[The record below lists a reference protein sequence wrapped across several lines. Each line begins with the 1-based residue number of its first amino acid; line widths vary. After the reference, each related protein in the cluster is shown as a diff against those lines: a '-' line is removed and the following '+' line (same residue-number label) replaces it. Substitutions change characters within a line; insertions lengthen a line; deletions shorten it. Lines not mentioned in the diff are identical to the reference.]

1 MFFAGQQSGA
11 EVVHNI
17 GLRARILVAHR
28 VGGGYGSFSPRTAG
42 QVSVMWFLNK
52 HKIES
57 GPRIRVFRFSL
68 LTWSFSFLLC
78 GSVAAQTTPSSSQLA
93 DDLSRAETA
102 LKANDQATAAH
113 YFHSALERDPAN
125 VQAHANLGAIA
136 FLQGDCPVAEQEF
149 RSALQVSPGLIKAQ
163 ALLSICERR
172 QGEPAAQADMENAF
186 AKLDDPKLR
195 LQIGVELADGYY
207 QQGDLEKTAAT
218 LHTLLNLSPDNID
231 ILFFAQRVYSEL
243 ADNTLNKLAVLAPDS
258 ARMEQLIAERLINA
272 GDLKSATMH
281 YRKALQM
288 NPKLPGIHFE
298 LAETLMESSPNIAA
312 TQKEARSELEAAIQA
327 DGDSSKVQCLLG
339 RIALLQSDT
348 AQAYSHYH
356 RAYELDPKN
365 PQAQIGLA
373 EILRL
378 QDKPEEAADYLRMAV
393 AADPFNPDAH
403 YKLSQVDR
411 ILHRDEEQKKELQLF
426 LDIRATREKVKLLYR
441 QMNPQANVHEDAASG
456 SKP

>member
-1 MFFAGQQSGA
+1 MPA
-11 EVVHNI
+11 
-17 GLRARILVAHR
+17 
-28 VGGGYGSFSPRTAG
+28 
-42 QVSVMWFLNK
+42 
-52 HKIES
+52 
-57 GPRIRVFRFSL
+57 
-68 LTWSFSFLLC
+68 
-78 GSVAAQTTPSSSQLA
+78 SSQLA

-102 LKANDQATAAH
+102 LKANDQATAAR
-113 YFHSALERDPAN
+113 YFHSALEHDPAN

-186 AKLDDPKLR
+186 VKLDDPKLR

-218 LHTLLNLSPDNID
+218 LHTLLNLSPENID

-243 ADNTLNKLAVLAPDS
+243 ADNTLNKLAVLAPGS

-272 GDLKSATMH
+272 GDLKSAAMH
-281 YRKALQM
+281 YRKALQL

-298 LAETLMESSPNIAA
+298 LAETLMESSPNDAA
-312 TQKEARSELEAAIQA
+312 TQKEARSELGAAIQV

-356 RAYELDPKN
+356 RAYELDPKD

-393 AADPFNPDAH
+393 AADPFNAEAH

-426 LDIRATREKVKLLYR
+426 LDIRATRDKVKLLYQ
-441 QMNPQANVHEDAASG
+441 QMNPQTIVSEDAASG
-456 SKP
+456 SKR

>member
-1 MFFAGQQSGA
+1 LSSQRPP
-11 EVVHNI
+11 I
-17 GLRARILVAHR
+17 
-28 VGGGYGSFSPRTAG
+28 
-42 QVSVMWFLNK
+42 
-52 HKIES
+52 
-57 GPRIRVFRFSL
+57 
-68 LTWSFSFLLC
+68 
-78 GSVAAQTTPSSSQLA
+78 AAQAAPPSSQLA
-93 DDLSRAETA
+93 GDLARAEAA
-102 LKANDQATAAH
+102 LKADDQTTAAH
-113 YFHSALERDPAN
+113 YFHSALQIDPGN

-136 FLQGDCPVAEQEF
+136 FVQGNCTVAEQEF
-149 RSALQVSPGLIKAQ
+149 RSALQASPGLIKAQ

-172 QGEPAAQADMENAF
+172 QREPAAQVDMEAAF
-186 AKLDDPKLR
+186 AKLDDPKLQ

-218 LHTLLNLSPDNID
+218 LHRLLNLSPDNVD

-243 ADNTLNKLAVLAPDS
+243 ADNTLNKLAVLAPES

-281 YRKALQM
+281 YRKALAL

-298 LAETLMESSPNIAA
+298 LAETLMEYSPNDAA
-312 TQKEARSELEAAIQA
+312 TQKEASSELAAAMQL

-348 AQAYSHYH
+348 TQAYAHYH
-356 RAYELDPKN
+356 RANELDPKD

-378 QDKPEEAADYLRMAV
+378 QDKPEQAAEYLRMAV
-393 AADPFNPDAH
+393 AADPFNADAH

-411 ILHRDEEQKKELQLF
+411 LLHRDDEQKKELQLF
-426 LDIRATREKVKLLYR
+426 LDIRAARDKVKLLYR
-441 QMNPQANVHEDAASG
+441 QMNPQAVAPETAVTGA
-456 SKP
+456 KP

>member
-1 MFFAGQQSGA
+1 
-11 EVVHNI
+11 
-17 GLRARILVAHR
+17 
-28 VGGGYGSFSPRTAG
+28 
-42 QVSVMWFLNK
+42 
-52 HKIES
+52 
-57 GPRIRVFRFSL
+57 
-68 LTWSFSFLLC
+68 
-78 GSVAAQTTPSSSQLA
+78 
-93 DDLSRAETA
+93 
-102 LKANDQATAAH
+102 
-113 YFHSALERDPAN
+113 
-125 VQAHANLGAIA
+125 
-136 FLQGDCPVAEQEF
+136 
-149 RSALQVSPGLIKAQ
+149 VSPGLIKAQ

-172 QGEPAAQADMENAF
+172 QGEPAAHADMENAF

-195 LQIGVELADGYY
+195 LQLGVELADGYY

-243 ADNTLNKLAVLAPDS
+243 ADNTLNKLAILAPES
-258 ARMEQLIAERLINA
+258 ARMEQLIAEHLINA
-272 GDLKSATMH
+272 GDLKSAAMH
-281 YRKALQM
+281 YRKALQL

-298 LAETLMESSPNIAA
+298 LAETLMESSPNDAA
-312 TQKEARSELEAAIQA
+312 AQKEARSELGAAIQA

-339 RIALLQSDT
+339 RIALLQSDM

-356 RAYELDPKN
+356 RAYDLDPKN

-393 AADPFNPDAH
+393 VADPFNAEAH

-426 LDIRATREKVKLLYR
+426 LDIRATRDKVKLLYR
-441 QMNPQANVHEDAASG
+441 QMNPQAIVPEDSSAG